1 MTAPDP
7 EPTAARR
14 RWSPAIARLLARML
28 RSASLFTSILL
39 GIVSLL
45 IAFSAFQ
52 ASIASDKAN
61 DNLALANR
69 MSTDAINKSQSDL
82 ADHLTDTQVWVQI
95 ATSGDTLDASPLT
108 GLLSERWLDAARR
121 FEAQGYGTDVLPTD
135 QRYFDE
141 LKVESVAYADQI
153 KAVYATAGA
162 YSATS
167 SRLTG
172 ASVIYSAA
180 LLLLTVASTAARSGI
195 KLGLNV
201 VAVVI
206 MVVAI
211 LIGFG
216 PPVEGLG

>member
-7 EPTAARR
+7 APTTARR
-14 RWSPAIARLLARML
+14 RWSPAIARLIARVL

-45 IAFSAFQ
+45 IALSAFL
-52 ASIASDKAN
+52 ASTYSDQAN
-61 DNLALANR
+61 DDLALANR
-69 MSTDAINKSQSDL
+69 MSTDAINQSQSNL
-82 ADHLTDTQVWVQI
+82 SDHLTDTQVWVQI
-95 ATSGDTLDASPLT
+95 ATSGETLDASPLT
-108 GLLSERWLDAARR
+108 GLLSDRWLDAARR
-121 FEAQGYGTDVLPTD
+121 YEAQGYGTDVLPTD

-141 LKVESVAYADQI
+141 LHVKTVAYSDQI
-153 KAVYATAGA
+153 NTVYARAGEYGA
-162 YSATS
+162 AS

-180 LLLLTVASTAARSGI
+180 LLLLTVASTATRSGI

-206 MVVAI
+206 MIVAV
-211 LIGFG
+211 LIGFAPG
-216 PPVEGLG
+216 S

>member
-1 MTAPDP
+1 
-7 EPTAARR
+7 
-14 RWSPAIARLLARML
+14 ML
-28 RSASLFTSILL
+28 RSASLFTSVLL

-52 ASIASDKAN
+52 ASLASDKAN

-69 MSTDAINKSQSDL
+69 MSTDAINQSQADL
-82 ADHLTDTQVWVQI
+82 ADHVTDTQVWVQI
-95 ATSGDTLDASPLT
+95 AASGDTLDASPLT

-121 FEAQGYGTDVLPTD
+121 FEAQGYGTNVLPTD
-135 QRYFDE
+135 RRYFDE
-141 LKVESVAYADQI
+141 LEVESVAYADRI

-162 YSATS
+162 ASASS

-216 PPVEGLG
+216 PPVDGVG

>member
-1 MTAPDP
+1 MTASDP

-39 GIVSLL
+39 GVVSLL

-52 ASIASDKAN
+52 SSYYSDLAN

-69 MSTDAINKSQSDL
+69 MSTDAINQSQSDL
-82 ADHLTDTQVWVQI
+82 AEHLTDTQVWVQI
-95 ATSGDTLDASPLT
+95 ATSGESLDSSPLT
-108 GLLSERWLDAARR
+108 GLLSDRWLDAARR
-121 FEAQGYGTDVLPTD
+121 FEAQGHGTDVLPTD

-141 LKVESVAYADQI
+141 LHVESIAHRDRI
-153 KAVYATAGA
+153 KAVFARAGE
-162 YSATS
+162 YGATS

-180 LLLLTVASTAARSGI
+180 LLLLTVASTAGRSGI

-216 PPVEGLG
+216 PSIESLG

>member
-7 EPTAARR
+7 APTTTRR

-45 IAFSAFQ
+45 IALSAFL
-52 ASIASDKAN
+52 ASTYSDLAN
-61 DNLALANR
+61 DDLALANR
-69 MSTDAINKSQSDL
+69 MSTDAINQSQADL

-95 ATSGDTLDASPLT
+95 VSSGEGIDASPLT
-108 GLLSERWLDAARR
+108 GLLSDRWLDAARR
-121 FEAQGYGTDVLPTD
+121 YEAQGFGTDVLPTD

-141 LKVESVAYADQI
+141 LRVESVAYSDRI
-153 KAVYATAGA
+153 KAVYARAGGYGA
-162 YSATS
+162 AS

-206 MVVAI
+206 MVVAV
-211 LIGFG
+211 LIGFAPG
-216 PPVEGLG
+216 S

>member
-7 EPTAARR
+7 ESPPARR
-14 RWSPAIARLLARML
+14 RWSPAIARVLARLL

-39 GIVSLL
+39 GVVSLL
-45 IAFSAFQ
+45 IALSAFL
-52 ASIASDKAN
+52 ASTYSDKAN
-61 DNLALANR
+61 DDLALANR
-69 MSTDAINKSQSDL
+69 MSTDAINQSQTDL

-95 ATSGDTLDASPLT
+95 ATSGDSLDASPLT
-108 GLLSERWLDAARR
+108 GLLSDRWLDAARR
-121 FEAQGYGTDVLPTD
+121 YEAQGYGTDVLPTD

-141 LKVESVAYADQI
+141 LRVESVAYSDQI
-153 KAVYATAGA
+153 KAVYARAGEFGA
-162 YSATS
+162 AS

-206 MVVAI
+206 MLVAV
-211 LIGFG
+211 LIGFA
-216 PPVEGLG
+216 PGL

>member
-7 EPTAARR
+7 APTAARR
-14 RWSPAIARLLARML
+14 RWSPAIARLLARLL

-39 GIVSLL
+39 GVVSLL
-45 IAFSAFQ
+45 IAFSAFM
-52 ASIASDKAN
+52 ASYYSDRAN
-61 DNLALANR
+61 DDLALANR
-69 MSTDAINKSQSDL
+69 MSTDAINQSQADL

-95 ATSGDTLDASPLT
+95 ATSGDSLDASPLT
-108 GLLSERWLDAARR
+108 GLLSDRWLDAARR
-121 FEAQGYGTDVLPTD
+121 FEAQGYGTEVLPTD

-141 LKVESVAYADQI
+141 LNVESVAYSDRI
-153 KAVYATAGA
+153 KAVYARAGEFGA
-162 YSATS
+162 AS

-201 VAVVI
+201 VAAVI

-211 LIGFG
+211 LIGFV
-216 PPVEGLG
+216 PFS

>member
-1 MTAPDP
+1 MTAPEP
-7 EPTAARR
+7 EPTAASR

-39 GIVSLL
+39 GVVSLL
-45 IAFSAFQ
+45 IAFSAFM
-52 ASIASDKAN
+52 ASYYSDQAN
-61 DNLALANR
+61 DDLALANR
-69 MSTDAINKSQSDL
+69 MSTDAINQSQDNL

-95 ATSGDTLDASPLT
+95 ATSGESLDASPLT
-108 GLLSERWLDAARR
+108 GLLSDRWLDAARR
-121 FEAQGYGTDVLPTD
+121 YEAQGYGTEVLPTD

-141 LKVESVAYADQI
+141 LQVESVAHSDRI
-153 KAVYATAGA
+153 KTVYARAGEFGA
-162 YSATS
+162 AS

-180 LLLLTVASTAARSGI
+180 LLLLTVASTSARSGI

-206 MVVAI
+206 MIVAV
-211 LIGFG
+211 LIGF
-216 PPVEGLG
+216 VSFS